1 MRNKYNNCTVNEIV
15 NEIYMNKDIN
25 NIDLANK
32 MADILN
38 FSFKCFFEEIAI
50 TYDSNITIFYRYK
63 SLIFDKIIL
72 LHQAADSIPD
82 YQRPLPFYDRAICLL
97 CCLPP
102 LH

>member
-1 MRNKYNNCTVNEIV
+1 
-15 NEIYMNKDIN
+15 MNKDIN

-63 SLIFDKIIL
+63 SSTFEKHLWRFSQNVKNSIYKICK
-72 LHQAADSIPD
+72 SGFKK
-82 YQRPLPFYDRAICLL
+82 FYFFKMFRIDAK
-97 CCLPP
+97 
-102 LH
+102 

>member
-1 MRNKYNNCTVNEIV
+1 MRNKYNNFTFNEIV

-63 SLIFDKIIL
+63 SSTFEKTPFEYCIRRN
-72 LHQAADSIPD
+72 HSDSQPI
-82 YQRPLPFYDRAICLL
+82 YIRTL
-97 CCLPP
+97 CRS
-102 LH
+102 